1 MSATVLVRRVNHDEW
16 RHLKDVRL
24 RALAD
29 SPESFGSSFEREVAF
44 DDAIWMS
51 RAANGEGTASTVT
64 WIAARNGEEPF
75 CAMVTVMETQATP
88 QDLSRVRTPE
98 SMELVGM
105 WVDPGERG
113 TGLADVLVRTAVDH
127 TRISGHRHLGL
138 WVAEPNIGAQ
148 RLYLRHGF
156 VLTGEVDVL
165 PSNPSIPELRMAV
178 TFAVEQ

>member
-1 MSATVLVRRVNHDEW
+1 MDTALLVRRIRSDEW
-16 RHLKDVRL
+16 RLLKDVRL

-51 RAANGEGTASTVT
+51 RAANGEGMVSTVT
-64 WIAARNGEEPF
+64 WIAARNGEELF
-75 CAMVTVMETQATP
+75 CAMVTVMETQA
-88 QDLSRVRTPE
+88 TPE

-113 TGLADVLVRTAVDH
+113 TGLADLLVRTAVDH

-165 PSNPSIPELRMAV
+165 PSNPSISELRMAV
-178 TFAVEQ
+178 TFAAEE